1 MQKLSIPTQYTRFV
15 PSYPFLH
22 VSFRSLS
29 IGELCTLVTDTLD
42 FVPRPWGSR
51 GIGGNFR
58 QTGECKSMK
67 LVVEEARFNG
77 TDALIGQSLFRVL
90 GFWFVAEKRE
100 CSHRVKREIYEG
112 KFLFAKC
119 ERNFKINHSIPS
131 RDCIIIN
138 VVIIIKFFSFKLF
151 LSNKRIKINLKI

>member
-51 GIGGNFR
+51 GIGGNFH
-58 QTGECKSMK
+58 QTGECKSME
-67 LVVEEARFNG
+67 LVVEEARFKWDWRFNW
-77 TDALIGQSLFRVL
+77 TVDKVCL
-90 GFWFVAEKRE
+90 GSQDSDSWRKRE
-100 CSHRVKREIYEG
+100 SVRTVLKEKYTKENFYLQSVKETLRSIIRFQVEIV
-112 KFLFAKC
+112 L
-119 ERNFKINHSIPS
+119 
-131 RDCIIIN
+131 
-138 VVIIIKFFSFKLF
+138 L
-151 LSNKRIKINLKI
+151 LT